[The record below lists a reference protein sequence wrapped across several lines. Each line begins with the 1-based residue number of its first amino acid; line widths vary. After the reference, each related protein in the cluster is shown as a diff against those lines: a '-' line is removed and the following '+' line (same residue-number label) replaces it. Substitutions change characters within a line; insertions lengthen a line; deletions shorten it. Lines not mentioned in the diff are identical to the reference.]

1 MVEVLTKRTDEG
13 LLVAGLPAFDALS
26 AIASSIRDE
35 KLVVSELGTSVEED
49 LVSPYGECRVIRIA
63 GNRFI
68 WANGQTATVPH
79 DTTICVI
86 RKPRNWFKGPR
97 ELFRGFG
104 LAQGSIKLV
113 YVVDGSKV
121 ERSDAYQDRAYRELH
136 GVLGEGK
143 GRFFPTMPI
152 LMCLLNTELANE
164 LPIMERLRI
173 PRYVEP
179 HHHCPFY
186 DGAVFVG
193 VVSFALPDK
202 HVDRP
207 TQAALFGSDD
217 EEEDAVDWEA
227 EADRQSKVVNGL
239 AWLLVTSTR
248 IARDPPLLLCALRGD
263 TNPRTFLQ
271 PPPPAA
277 AASANVPQL

>member
-1 MVEVLTKRTDEG
+1 
-13 LLVAGLPAFDALS
+13 
-26 AIASSIRDE
+26 
-35 KLVVSELGTSVEED
+35 
-49 LVSPYGECRVIRIA
+49 
-63 GNRFI
+63 
-68 WANGQTATVPH
+68 
-79 DTTICVI
+79 
-86 RKPRNWFKGPR
+86 
-97 ELFRGFG
+97 
-104 LAQGSIKLV
+104 
-113 YVVDGSKV
+113 
-121 ERSDAYQDRAYRELH
+121 
-136 GVLGEGK
+136 
-143 GRFFPTMPI
+143 MPI

-164 LPIMERLRI
+164 LPIMERLRVRVVCACACVVCSTDHTHTHTHTPQI

-227 EADRQSKVVNGL
+227 EADRQSKVANGL